1 MQEAEDHTH
10 KHIRTVN
17 EYMEMRRDSV
27 GMKTVFAILE
37 MGLNLPDEVVHHPVI
52 NELSTLALEMV
63 LLDNVSR
70 DATANMAKLTVIA
83 GHDFIQ
89 QRASMR

>member
-1 MQEAEDHTH
+1 VQEAEDHTR
-10 KHIRTVN
+10 KHIRTID
-17 EYMEMRRDSV
+17 EYMEMRRDSI

-37 MGLNLPDEVVHHPVI
+37 IGLNLPDEVVRHPVI
-52 NELSTLALEMV
+52 NELSTLALELV

-70 DATANMAKLTVIA
+70 DATAHMARLTAIA

-89 QRASMR
+89 QRASVR